1 MKIQSNENFNLS
13 LSRMSPYMNRHRR
26 SRLKLD
32 GMLIFLLLNIH
43 FINSKIFQ
51 QTNTLFL
58 EFQLFILS
66 YIRFPRIDSIC
77 VMNVFIISRRRIRDS
92 WFKRSFFFF
101 FFTTVKH
108 WQSLA
113 TFSLI
118 TDHVRGR
125 SRSIKRIIQ
134 QLALASD
141 NLYPGIPRWSLR
153 QRCEWKL
160 MNFN

>member
-32 GMLIFLLLNIH
+32 GILIFLLLNIH
-43 FINSKIFQ
+43 FINSKMFQ

-101 FFTTVKH
+101 FSTTVKH

-118 TDHVRGR
+118 TDHVHGALSGSFNSWHWR
-125 SRSIKRIIQ
+125 RII
-134 QLALASD
+134 
-141 NLYPGIPRWSLR
+141 YIPVY
-153 QRCEWKL
+153 QDEVYG
-160 MNFN
+160 NDANEN